1 MYYFIYKITNKLN
14 NMVYI
19 GVHKT
24 KNIYDGYMGSG
35 TKIREAVA
43 EYGIEHFDKE
53 ILEFF
58 DNEVD
63 MYKKEKNLVNE
74 EFVRDKNSYNVAIG
88 GKGGGFTL
96 EDQKKGWCK
105 HNDVMIVKYGDN
117 YQNVISRL
125 GVNTLEKKY
134 GNDWPSII
142 GRMGRIKY
150 NELYSNGPF
159 FGKKHKQE
167 SKEKMSKKMKI
178 KAKGSGNS
186 QYGTMWITNGEIN
199 KKVKK
204 EVPIPKGFKKG
215 RVMRM

>member
-35 TKIREAVA
+35 TKIREAVE
-43 EYGIEHFDKE
+43 EYGIENFDKE

-58 DNEVD
+58 DNETD
-63 MYKKEKNLVNE
+63 MYEKEKYLVNK
-74 EFVRDKNSYNVAIG
+74 EFVKDKNSYNVAIG

-96 EDQKKGWCK
+96 EDQKNGWYK
-105 HNDVMIVKYGDN
+105 HNDALNVKYGAN

-125 GVNTLEKKY
+125 GVNALEKKY
-134 GNDWPSII
+134 GVNWASKISS
-142 GRMGRIKY
+142 MGRIKY
-150 NELYSNGPF
+150 NELYPNGSF

-167 SKEKMSKKMKI
+167 TKEKISKKMKI
-178 KAKGSGNS
+178 NSQGSGNS
-186 QYGTMWITNGEIN
+186 QYGTMWITNGQIN
-199 KKVKK
+199 KKIKK
-204 EVPIPKGFKKG
+204 EVQIPEGFKKG
-215 RVMRM
+215 RVMRV